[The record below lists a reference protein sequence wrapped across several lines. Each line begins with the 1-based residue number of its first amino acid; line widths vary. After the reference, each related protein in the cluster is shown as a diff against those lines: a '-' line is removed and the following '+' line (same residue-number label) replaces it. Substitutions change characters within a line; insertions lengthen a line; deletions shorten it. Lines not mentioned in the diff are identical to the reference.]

1 MYITLLQKHTMS
13 CSAAARVAFK
23 DRLAFVLLLRL
34 AAMPRFVV
42 AEREDAEEEESSSE
56 EEQSEEEEEQLE
68 SVATDGQEAD
78 AGQAAADAARAETN
92 GQAGGSGAGGSGAR
106 SKLKIQLG
114 GNKGKLVCH
123 VRAPSYVLSVWDL
136 VRWAA
141 LEQCIPVD
149 WPATRAPK
157 NQLVSH

>member
-1 MYITLLQKHTMS
+1 VLQLALLSRGAQHT
-13 CSAAARVAFK
+13 CF
-23 DRLAFVLLLRL
+23 LLRL

-68 SVATDGQEAD
+68 SVAIDGQDAD

-92 GQAGGSGAGGSGAR
+92 GQASGSGAGGSGAR

-123 VRAPSYVLSVWDL
+123 VRASFCLLSVWDL
-136 VRWAA
+136 VRWAV
-141 LEQCIPVD
+141 LKQCVPVGC
-149 WPATRAPK
+149 PVTRAPK
-157 NQLVSH
+157 NQPVSH

>member
-1 MYITLLQKHTMS
+1 
-13 CSAAARVAFK
+13 
-23 DRLAFVLLLRL
+23 
-34 AAMPRFVV
+34 MPRFVV

-68 SVATDGQEAD
+68 SVAFDGQEAD
-78 AGQAAADAARAETN
+78 AGQAAAEAARAETN

-123 VRAPSYVLSVWDL
+123 VRAPSYLLSVWGL
-136 VRWAA
+136 VRWAVK
-141 LEQCIPVD
+141 QCIPVV
-149 WPATRAPK
+149 WPATRAQKTSVCLTECLGCLSEPRHCVCCSWHGVEAIYVL
-157 NQLVSH
+157 LV